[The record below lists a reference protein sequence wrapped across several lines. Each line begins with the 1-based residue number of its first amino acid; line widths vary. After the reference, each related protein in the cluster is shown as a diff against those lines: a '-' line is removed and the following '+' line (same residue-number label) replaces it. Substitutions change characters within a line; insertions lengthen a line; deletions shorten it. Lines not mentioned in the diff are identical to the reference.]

1 MTWPLSVGQGW
12 PLHQQQYKLDKHPWQ
27 QKMDKLDRQPRV
39 GEHVWQHLHPILER
53 EQELEVEFKRQ
64 QQDQFTKPPG
74 QEDKQQQ

>member
-1 MTWPLSVGQGW
+1 M
-12 PLHQQQYKLDKHPWQ
+12 
-27 QKMDKLDRQPRV
+27 
-39 GEHVWQHLHPILER
+39 WQHLHPILER